1 MEIRKA
7 KVIVGAAGGSAGKG
21 SKTYKISLPTSWVEA
36 MKLNMEQREVE
47 LSFDGERIILSKHL
61 PLQDFVVQK
70 RRMGHMMCQLPVSVK
85 NHIANPVKTAFGNN
99 AFPSWEDFQNFLE
112 ERCIPK
118 ERDGMR
124 EYLEALCLDEYDPLQ
139 IICKTK
145 GRMAEDSQWLEVNF
159 DDDSAMKS

>member
-70 RRMGHMMCQLPVSVK
+70 
-85 NHIANPVKTAFGNN
+85 
-99 AFPSWEDFQNFLE
+99 
-112 ERCIPK
+112 
-118 ERDGMR
+118 
-124 EYLEALCLDEYDPLQ
+124 
-139 IICKTK
+139 
-145 GRMAEDSQWLEVNF
+145 
-159 DDDSAMKS
+159 